1 MNEINLNKNEED
13 VYLHIAGVVT
23 ITKTSNLTVKEFEE
37 KFLKFVEDNKCYF
50 NGGTYKVD

>member
-1 MNEINLNKNEED
+1 MNEIDLNKNEEE
-13 VYLHIAGVVT
+13 
-23 ITKTSNLTVKEFEE
+23 KTSNLTVKEFEE